1 MDFPRRRRPCG
12 AAAVLDGLRHAVVQ
26 ETALPQLRRGGESL
40 GPDLGAFRDLC
51 VFFLGGQVLKY
62 LYIYISIYLYIY
74 ISIYLYIYIH
84 TRF

>member
-1 MDFPRRRRPCG
+1 MDFPMAPRRRRPGG

-51 VFFLGGQVLKY
+51 VFFLRGQLLTYQYQYIYISILYIYLY
-62 LYIYISIYLYIY
+62 LYIYI
-74 ISIYLYIYIH
+74 
-84 TRF
+84 